1 MVIQLFAEVPCN
13 LYLSPIFPFLSDSLI
28 DFYLKKAEES
38 GANCCSAIFLKIR
51 PTIWN
56 QVRQFLQDN
65 MLSLIGKYEDLY
77 FKHGS
82 KDLSGY
88 SLPELTASLVVVDW
102 LFSGRRQQSPS
113 SGLAERSS
121 ALCFQSHCYN
131 QPGLWMSPFG
141 FGTKILV
148 NQPTKRRRTDD
159 RRATDETTTYD
170 GRRWVTRRKKMVT
183 LWNG

>member
-113 SGLAERSS
+113 PSLAGRSS
-121 ALCFQSHCYN
+121 APVFWPHYYN
-131 QPGLWMSPFG
+131 QSSCSCNPA
-141 FGTKILV
+141 
-148 NQPTKRRRTDD
+148 DD
-159 RRATDETTTYD
+159 NPLRIHRSSSSQA
-170 GRRWVTRRKKMVT
+170 
-183 LWNG
+183 